1 MYWKFSQILRRI
13 SDSSRFNMSFV
24 SRIWKCCS
32 PQWCKVGFGSVRFK
46 MSFVPKSGNA
56 AVHDVAPL
64 ASKLNAI
71 VIWLEECPTDICNEI
86 PLFLFSFNKERIWC

>member
-1 MYWKFSQILRRI
+1 
-13 SDSSRFNMSFV
+13 MSFV

-64 ASKLNAI
+64 ALKLN
-71 VIWLEECPTDICNEI
+71 DNCNLVRRM
-86 PLFLFSFNKERIWC
+86 PNGYL